1 MKNYDE
7 EPLEL
12 VIPVE
17 DKTERIIKVIG
28 VGGGGSNA
36 VKNMYKQG
44 LCNISFAICNT
55 DSQALAS
62 TEIPVR
68 IQLGSK
74 GLGVGGDPTKGCE
87 EAEKSI
93 EEIKKLFQD
102 DTQMVFITAGMGGG
116 TGTGA
121 TPIIAGI
128 ARELGILTV
137 GVVTL
142 PFAFEKQQRI
152 KKALAGIEKLKKNV
166 DALLVINNERLME
179 IYSDGI
185 TTVKDAF
192 SEADNVL
199 AVATK
204 TIAEIITEKGEV
216 NRDFCDVQAVM
227 QNGGGAIVSVGRASG
242 EHRILKAVAN
252 ALNSPLLSNIEIEK
266 ARKLLYI
273 IYTCKDNP
281 VLISELNEVNSF
293 METLSP
299 DLEVFWGLYNDDT
312 LGDDVKISITATGFD
327 QDNPRPE
334 EESSSENNT
343 DGLYALYYGKKQAPP
358 VSGIASKQK
367 KAEEVPEG
375 ATTVPSADKAGGPE
389 PESEKETAPAPP
401 KPTWR
406 QRVSARLRD
415 ITTLVE
421 E

>member
-1 MKNYDE
+1 M
-7 EPLEL
+7 EL
-12 VIPVE
+12 GLPVE

-62 TEIPVR
+62 TDIPVR

-74 GLGVGGDPTKGCE
+74 GLGVGGDPAKGCE

-93 EEIKKLFQD
+93 EEIKQLFQD
-102 DTQMVFITAGMGGG
+102 NTQMVFITAGMGGG

-121 TPIIAGI
+121 APIIAGI

-192 SEADNVL
+192 GEADNVL
-199 AVATK
+199 TVATK

-216 NRDFCDVQAVM
+216 NRDFCDVESVM
-227 QNGGGAIVSVGRASG
+227 QKGGAAIVSVGRASG
-242 EHRILKAVAN
+242 EHRILKAVSN

-327 QDNPRPE
+327 QDSPHPQE
-334 EESSSENNT
+334 DSESENSIH
-343 DGLYALYYGKKQAPP
+343 DLYEIYYGKKKP
-358 VSGIASKQK
+358 KQEQSVPDIPSTEEP
-367 KAEEVPEG
+367 AEEGAAEADAVPPTDE
-375 ATTVPSADKAGGPE
+375 
-389 PESEKETAPAPP
+389 PAPVKP
-401 KPTWR
+401 KEGNATNQDTPKLTWR
-406 QRVSARLRD
+406 QRISARLKD
-415 ITTLVE
+415 ITAIVE

>member
-1 MKNYDE
+1 MGNKE
-7 EPLEL
+7 ELIEL
-12 VIPVE
+12 GVPVK
-17 DKTERIIKVIG
+17 DQTARIIKVVG

-36 VKNMYKQG
+36 VKNMYEQG
-44 LCNISFAICNT
+44 LHNISFAICNT

-62 TEIPVR
+62 ARIPVR

-74 GLGVGGDPTKGCE
+74 GLGVGGDPAKGRE
-87 EAEKSI
+87 EAEHSI

-102 DTQMVFITAGMGGG
+102 DTRMVFITAGMGGG

-121 TPIIAGI
+121 APIIASI
-128 ARELGILTV
+128 AREFGILTV

-152 KKALAGIEKLKKNV
+152 NKALAGIEKLRRDV
-166 DALLVINNERLME
+166 DSLLVINNERLME

-185 TTVKDAF
+185 TTAQAAF

-204 TIAEIITEKGEV
+204 TIAEIITVEGEI
-216 NRDFCDVQAVM
+216 NRDFCDVNTVM
-227 QNGGGAIVSVGRASG
+227 ANGGGAIVSVGRASG

-293 METLSP
+293 MDTLSP

-327 QDNPRPE
+327 KDSARPDREDGGSE
-334 EESSSENNT
+334 ETIHE
-343 DGLYALYYGKKQAPP
+343 LYDFYYGKKKPKATCAQESQAR
-358 VSGIASKQK
+358 QE
-367 KAEEVPEG
+367 AEATPETGTGAEAPDGSAGKPEV
-375 ATTVPSADKAGGPE
+375 
-389 PESEKETAPAPP
+389 P
-401 KPTWR
+401 KPTAAPPR
-406 QRVSARLRD
+406 QTWLQSICARLREMSAF
-415 ITTLVE
+415 VE